1 MGSIINSK
9 GKMMSLMKE
18 KVQELKDR
26 RSGLELGGGSA
37 KIEAQHKKGKLT
49 ARERIQKLLD
59 EDTFVELGLFAYHRC
74 NRLGMDKKKLPA
86 DGVVTGY
93 GEIGGQTV
101 FIYSQDFTVMGGSA
115 GPVHQKKMADLAAM
129 AYEQKAPLIGLYDS
143 AGARLQEG
151 SENIT
156 FARLFYQNAKCS
168 GVIPQIAAI
177 MGPSAGGSVYSP
189 ALMDFI
195 LMTQKTS
202 FMFITG
208 PAAIKAV
215 TGAETSPDELG
226 GSHIHCRKSGVADL
240 EAKNDDDCLKMIKAL
255 LSYFPPNCFEKP
267 PRIATTDD
275 PGRRCPQLLEI
286 VPAEKKK
293 VYDVR
298 RVIQQIADEKQFLEI
313 KPDYAPNLVIGLAR
327 MDGHS
332 IGIIANQSKFLGGSI
347 DINASDKGARFIQI
361 LDAFN
366 IPIVTLMDTTAF
378 LPGIDQE
385 YGGII
390 RHGAKMLYAYS
401 EATVPMITIILR
413 KAYGGGWSAMGPK
426 ELGIDLVYAWP
437 TAECASMGPE
447 GAAEVIWAKE
457 IASATDPAA
466 ARQKFIAEY
475 EKNYA
480 TPYLAAGLRVID
492 DIIDPAETRIK
503 IIQALKM
510 LDKKQASRSPRKHGI
525 MPV

>member
-1 MGSIINSK
+1 MDSGLNSK
-9 GKMMSLMKE
+9 GKAMSLMKD
-18 KVQELKDR
+18 KVQELKER
-26 RSGLELGGGSA
+26 RAGLELGGGSA
-37 KIEAQHKKGKLT
+37 KIEAQHKKGKLA

-59 EDTFVELGLFAYHRC
+59 PDTFVEVGLFAYHRC
-74 NRLGMDKKKLPA
+74 NRLGMDKKELPA

-93 GEIGGQTV
+93 GEVQGQTV

-129 AYEQKAPLIGLYDS
+129 AYEKKVPLIGLYDS

-156 FARLFYQNAKCS
+156 FARIFYQNARCS

-177 MGPSAGGSVYSP
+177 MGPSAGGSAYSA

-195 LMTQKTS
+195 LMTKKTS

-215 TGAETSPDELG
+215 TGAETSHDALG
-226 GSHIHCRKSGVADL
+226 GSKVHCRKSGVADL
-240 EAKNDDDCLKMIKAL
+240 EADNDDDCLERIKAL
-255 LSYFPPNCFEKP
+255 LAYFPPNCFEKP
-267 PRIATTDD
+267 PRIATADD
-275 PGRRCPQLLEI
+275 PRRRCPDLLEI

-298 RVIQQIADEKQFLEI
+298 RVIQEIVDDEGFLEI

-327 MDGHS
+327 MDGRS
-332 IGIIANQSKFLGGSI
+332 VGIIANQSKFLGGSI

-361 LDAFN
+361 LNAFN

-385 YGGII
+385 HGGII

-457 IASATDPAA
+457 IASAPDPAA
-466 ARQKFIAEY
+466 ARQKFITEY
-475 EKNYA
+475 EKNYS

-503 IIQALKM
+503 TIQALKM
-510 LDKKQASRSPRKHGI
+510 LEKKCVPKSPRKHGI

>member
-1 MGSIINSK
+1 MR
-9 GKMMSLMKE
+9 LMRE
-18 KVQELKDR
+18 KIQELRER
-26 RSGLELGGGSA
+26 RMNLESGGGFA
-37 KIEAQHKKGKLT
+37 KIEAQHNKGKLT
-49 ARERIQKLLD
+49 ARERIDRLVD
-59 EDTFVELGLFAYHRC
+59 PGTFVELGLFAKHRC
-74 NRLGMDKKKLPA
+74 TRLGMDKKELPA

-93 GEIGGQTV
+93 GEIQGRTV
-101 FIYSQDFTVMGGSA
+101 FVYSQDFTVMGGSV
-115 GPVHQKKMADLAAM
+115 GPVHQKKMADTAAM
-129 AYEQKAPLIGLYDS
+129 AYEAKAPLIGLYDS

-156 FARLFYQNAKCS
+156 FARLFYQNARCS
-168 GVIPQIAAI
+168 GVVPQIAAI

-195 LMTQKTS
+195 IMTQKTS

-215 TGAETSPDELG
+215 TGAETDNAALG
-226 GSHIHCRKSGVADL
+226 GSLIHTRKSGVADL
-240 EAKNDDDCLKMIKAL
+240 ESENDDDCIEKIKQL
-255 LSYFPPNCFEKP
+255 ISYLPSSCFEKP
-267 PRIATTDD
+267 NKSAFADD
-275 PGRRCPQLLEI
+275 PLRLCPRLEEI
-286 VPAEKKK
+286 VPAERRK

-298 RVIQQIADEKQFLEI
+298 LVINEIADGGSFFEI
-313 KPDYAPNLVIGLAR
+313 KPDYAQNIVVGFAR
-327 MDGHS
+327 INGRS
-332 IGIIANQSKFLGGSI
+332 VGIIANQPRFLGGTI
-347 DINASDKGARFIQI
+347 DIDASDKGSRFIQI

-366 IPIVTLMDTTAF
+366 IPIVTLMDTPAF
-378 LPGIDQE
+378 LPGINQE

-401 EATVPMITIILR
+401 AATVPMVTIILR

-457 IASATDPAA
+457 IKSAPDPVAA
-466 ARQKFIAEY
+466 KEKFIEEY
-475 EKNYA
+475 DRNFA
-480 TPYLAAGLRVID
+480 NPYLAGALRVID
-492 DIIDPAETRIK
+492 DVIYPAETRIK
-503 IIQALKM
+503 IVQALRM
-510 LDKKQASRSPRKHGI
+510 LEKKDRPLLGKKHGV

>member
-1 MGSIINSK
+1 MR
-9 GKMMSLMKE
+9 E
-18 KVQELKDR
+18 KIRELIER
-26 RSGLELGGGSA
+26 RARLESGGGPE

-49 ARERIQKLLD
+49 ARERIRKLVD
-59 EDTFVELGLFAYHRC
+59 PGTFVELGLFAKHRC
-74 NRLGMDKKKLPA
+74 TRLGMENKELPA
-86 DGVVTGY
+86 DGVITGF
-93 GEIGGQTV
+93 GEVKGRTV
-101 FIYSQDFTVMGGSA
+101 VIYSQDFTVMGGSV
-115 GPVHQKKMADLAAM
+115 GPVHQKKMADTAAM
-129 AYEQKAPLIGLYDS
+129 AFEARVPLIGLYDS

-156 FARLFYQNAKCS
+156 FARLFYQNARCS
-168 GVIPQIAAI
+168 GVVPQIAAI

-195 LMTQKTS
+195 IMTKKTS

-215 TGAETSPDELG
+215 TGAQTDNASLG
-226 GSHIHCRKSGVADL
+226 GSAVHTRKSGVADL
-240 EAKNDDDCLKMIKAL
+240 ESEDDDDCIEKIKAL
-255 LSYFPPNCFEKP
+255 IAYLPSSCFETP
-267 PRIATTDD
+267 ARTRTGDD
-275 PGRRCPQLLEI
+275 PFRPCPKLETM
-286 VPAEKKK
+286 VPAERRK

-298 RVIQQIADEKQFLEI
+298 DVINEIVDTDTFLEI
-313 KPDYAPNLVIGLAR
+313 KPDYARNMVIGFAR
-327 MDGHS
+327 MDGRS
-332 IGIIANQSKFLGGSI
+332 IGIIANQPKVLGGTI
-347 DINASDKGARFIQI
+347 DIDASDKGARFIQI

-366 IPIVTLMDTTAF
+366 IPILTLMDTPAF
-378 LPGIDQE
+378 LPGINQE

-437 TAECASMGPE
+437 IAECASMGPE

-457 IASATDPAA
+457 IQSAPDPVAA
-466 ARQKFIAEY
+466 KERFIEEY
-475 EKNYA
+475 DRHFAN
-480 TPYLAAGLRVID
+480 PYLAGALRVID
-492 DIIDPAETRIK
+492 DVIDPSETRIK
-503 IIQALKM
+503 IVQALKM
-510 LDKKQASRSPRKHGI
+510 LGKKDRPRLPKKHGI

>member
-1 MGSIINSK
+1 
-9 GKMMSLMKE
+9 MSLIRE
-18 KVQELKDR
+18 KIQELSER
-26 RSGLELGGGSA
+26 RVKLEAGGGPA
-37 KIEAQHKKGKLT
+37 KIEAQHNKGKLT
-49 ARERIQKLLD
+49 ARERIDRLID
-59 EDTFVELGLFAYHRC
+59 PGTFVELGLFAKHRC
-74 NRLGMDKKKLPA
+74 TRLGMDKRELPA

-93 GEIGGQTV
+93 GEIKGRTV
-101 FIYSQDFTVMGGSA
+101 FVYSQDFTVMGGSV
-115 GPVHQKKMADLAAM
+115 GPVHQKKIADTAAM
-129 AYEQKAPLIGLYDS
+129 AYEARAPLIGLYDS

-156 FARLFYQNAKCS
+156 FARLFYQNARCS

-177 MGPSAGGSVYSP
+177 MGPSAGGSAYSP

-195 LMTQKTS
+195 IMTKRTS

-215 TGAETSPDELG
+215 TGAETDNAALG
-226 GSHIHCRKSGVADL
+226 GSAVHTRKSGVADL
-240 EAKNDDDCLKMIKAL
+240 ESEDDDDCIEKIKQL
-255 LSYFPPNCFEKP
+255 ISYLPASCFEKP
-267 PRIATTDD
+267 AQTTPGDD
-275 PGRRCPQLLEI
+275 PLRLCPKLEEI
-286 VPAEKKK
+286 VPAGRRK

-298 RVIQQIADEKQFLEI
+298 LVINEIADKGSFFEI
-313 KPDYAPNLVIGLAR
+313 KPDYAKNMVIGFAR
-327 MDGHS
+327 MDGRS
-332 IGIIANQSKFLGGSI
+332 IGIIANQPKALGGTI
-347 DINASDKGARFIQI
+347 DIDASDKGSRFIQI

-366 IPIVTLMDTTAF
+366 IPILTLMDTPAF
-378 LPGIDQE
+378 LPGINQE

-457 IASATDPAA
+457 IQSSPDPAA
-466 ARQKFIAEY
+466 AKEKFIEEY
-475 EKNYA
+475 DRNFA
-480 TPYLAAGLRVID
+480 NPYLAGALRVID
-492 DIIDPAETRIK
+492 DVIYPAETRLRIV
-503 IIQALKM
+503 QALKM
-510 LDKKQASRSPRKHGI
+510 LEKKDIPRLPKKHGI